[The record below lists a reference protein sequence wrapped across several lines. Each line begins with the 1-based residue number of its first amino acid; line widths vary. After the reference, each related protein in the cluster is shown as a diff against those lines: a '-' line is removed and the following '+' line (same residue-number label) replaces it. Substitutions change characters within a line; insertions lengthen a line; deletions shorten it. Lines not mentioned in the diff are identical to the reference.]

1 MKNKNNEKLKI
12 NLANMQGEELLIYE
26 SKMDVLQELLE
37 NNDIREKENVNF
49 N

>member
-12 NLANMQGEELLIYE
+12 NLANMQGEELL
-26 SKMDVLQELLE
+26 E